1 MKAICT
7 PESKHGTVM
16 ARLQHLI
23 FVVALAHCT
32 PPLQRAYLIALGN
45 ATLLQRSL
53 EHNLRLPRDSIHV
66 WTAVNATRATPDSV
80 TLYAQHTIAHG
91 RHDHMQLGSL
101 PALGCLLSH
110 MQVWQHMLTQ
120 PEDEVAIFEEDAWPR
135 EDAHMLVQGVR
146 ADAWRWASNWTL
158 LKLTTEAGHRV
169 VESGRWQYHTPRLAS
184 CATKGGCVTFGTR
197 GYLLRRRGAQVLLR
211 QVGALDVQVDALL
224 SLVDAY
230 DPEFRM
236 LWSTQSMCV
245 EPVWLQ
251 HSTTVW
257 DGCLKCFITP
267 LTPYYL
273 ILGVCIVALLVLHR
287 RHKKMYLA

>member
-211 QVGALDVQVDALL
+211 QVEKDKLAMALKGASPAILDLFTANMSARAAKMLKEDMDALGPVRLKDVEEAQVAVVTLTKEL
-224 SLVDAY
+224 SNSGQITMSEGSEDGELVY
-230 DPEFRM
+230 
-236 LWSTQSMCV
+236 
-245 EPVWLQ
+245 
-251 HSTTVW
+251 
-257 DGCLKCFITP
+257 
-267 LTPYYL
+267 
-273 ILGVCIVALLVLHR
+273 
-287 RHKKMYLA
+287 